1 MLFGGDNEQTS
12 GEDGQGAR
20 KRGFASQE
28 NNTKRQ
34 GKCMILA
41 IDIGNTNIVIGCI
54 DGEKVCFVERV
65 STNLAK
71 TELEYVVEFRTLFEL
86 YHIGMEEITGSIISS
101 VVPPLNNIIKNGL
114 EKMFHQAPLVVGPG
128 LKTGLNILMDN
139 PAQLGSDLVVNAVAG
154 LHYYGAPIVMIDM
167 GTATTIS
174 VVDEKKNYI
183 GGMILPGVKVSLD
196 SLVNRTSQLPRISLE
211 PPKKVIGR
219 NTIDCMKSGIVMG
232 QAACLDGMVE
242 RIFDELG
249 YEAPVVATGG
259 LAGSIVPYCKKK
271 IVCDN
276 ELTLKGLG
284 LIYHKNVE

>member
-1 MLFGGDNEQTS
+1 MS
-12 GEDGQGAR
+12 VGQGAADSR
-20 KRGFASQE
+20 KEEQTFTDIIQEDRG
-28 NNTKRQ
+28 N
-34 GKCMILA
+34 GMIVA
-41 IDIGNTNIVIGCI
+41 VDIGNTNIVIGCM

-65 STNLAK
+65 STNLAG
-71 TELEYVVEFRTLFEL
+71 TELEYVVEVRALLEL
-86 YHIGMEEITGSIISS
+86 YHIGVGDITGSIISS
-101 VVPPLNNIIKNGL
+101 VVPPLNNIVKSSL
-114 EKMFHQAPLVVGPG
+114 EKMFHQTPLVVGPG

-154 LHYYGAPIVMIDM
+154 LHYYGAPIIMIDM

-174 VVDEKKNYI
+174 VVDQKKSYI

-211 PPKKVIGR
+211 APKKVIGR

-232 QAACLDGMVE
+232 QAACLDGMID

-249 YEAPVVATGG
+249 YKAPVVATGG
-259 LAGSIVPYCKKK
+259 LAGSIVPYCKRE
-271 IVCDN
+271 IICDN

-284 LIYHKNVE
+284 LIYRRNIEQ